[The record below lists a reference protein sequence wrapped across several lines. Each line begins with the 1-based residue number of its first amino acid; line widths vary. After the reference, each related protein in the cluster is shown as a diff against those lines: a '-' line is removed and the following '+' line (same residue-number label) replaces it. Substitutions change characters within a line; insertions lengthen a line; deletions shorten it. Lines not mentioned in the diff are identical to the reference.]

1 MTAVSPALSLRFMVL
16 MAGLEGMYFTAC
28 EGLGASYEVE
38 TYAEGGNASYT
49 HQLPVRINY
58 TNVKLTRP
66 VDLDSGRVAA
76 WFSSVQY
83 RLVRVGGAIKVF
95 NGNGAPIATWTLVG
109 VWPVRYTGPQLRA
122 DGSGV
127 ATETLELSHTGFT
140 VSPG

>member
-28 EGLGASYEVE
+28 EGLGAEYEVE
-38 TYAEGGNASYT
+38 TYAEGGNASHT
-49 HQLPVRINY
+49 HQLPVRIKY
-58 TNVKLTRP
+58 SNVKLTRP
-66 VDLDSGRVAA
+66 VDLDSGRVAT

-109 VWPVRYTGPQLRA
+109 VWPVRYSGPQLRA

-127 ATETLELSHTGFT
+127 AVETLELSHMGFT